1 MTIQNLKSQN
11 GILFEVIS
19 GSKSFGLDTPTSDTD
34 IKGVYY
40 LPKDKFFGLE
50 YIPQISNET
59 NDEVYYEIGRFVEL
73 LLKNNPNILEILA
86 TPEDCILYK
95 HPLMAQLKIEDFL
108 SKLCKDSFAGY
119 AVTQIKKAR
128 GLKKK
133 IVNPMVE
140 EKKSLLD
147 FCYVVGT
154 GRDLSVPVSKD
165 RDLSVPVSKDRDL
178 SVPVSKD
185 RDLSVPVSKDRDL
198 SVQDLSASISI
209 KKWLSDNNC
218 HQSQCGLVKINH
230 IKEMY
235 ALFYD
240 AQNILGYKGIIQ
252 KETSNEVSLSSIPK
266 TETAIGYLSC
276 NQDGYSKYCK
286 EYKEYWD
293 WIEKRN
299 DDRYNTNQQHGKNYD
314 SKNMMHTI
322 RLLQTA
328 EQILKTGQLN
338 IRVPNREELLEIKAG
353 NREYDDLLEMADGLI
368 ASIESL
374 YVSCTLPESPDVEK
388 ATKILIRIREVLYQN

>member
-1 MTIQNLKSQN
+1 MTIQTLKSQN
-11 GILFEVIS
+11 LILFEVIS
-19 GSKSFGLDTPTSDTD
+19 GSKSFGLNTPTSDTD

-40 LPKDKFFGLE
+40 LPKEKFFGLN
-50 YIPQISNET
+50 YISQISNET

-86 TPEDCILYK
+86 SPEDCILYK
-95 HPLMAQLKIEDFL
+95 HPIMEQLRVEDFL

-128 GLKKK
+128 GLNKK
-133 IVNPMVE
+133 IVNPMPK

-147 FCYVVGT
+147 FCYVLKGYN
-154 GRDLSVPVSKD
+154 SVVFP
-165 RDLSVPVSKDRDL
+165 
-178 SVPVSKD
+178 
-185 RDLSVPVSKDRDL
+185 
-198 SVQDLSASISI
+198 Q
-209 KKWLSDNNC
+209 WLEENNYKQE
-218 HQSQCGLVKINH
+218 HCGLINMPNS
-230 IKEMY
+230 KGMY

-240 AQNILGYKGIIQ
+240 AQNKLGYKGIIQ
-252 KETSNEVSLSSIPK
+252 KENSNEVSLSSIPK
-266 TETAIGYLSC
+266 TEKEIAYLSC

-293 WIEKRN
+293 WMEKRN
-299 DDRYNTNQQHGKNYD
+299 EERYNTNQQHGKNYD

-328 EQILKTGQLN
+328 QQILSTGKLN
-338 IRVPNREELLEIKAG
+338 IRVTNREELLDIKAG
-353 NREYDDLLEMADGLI
+353 NQEYDDLLKIADGLI

-374 YVSCTLPESPDVEK
+374 SDSCTLPESPDVEK
-388 ATKILIRIREVLYQN
+388 ATRVLIDIREELYS

>member
-11 GILFEVIS
+11 LILFEVIS
-19 GSKSFGLDTPTSDTD
+19 GSKSFGLNTPTSDTD

-40 LPKDKFFGLE
+40 LPKEKFFGLD

-86 TPEDCILYK
+86 SPEDFILYK
-95 HPLMAQLKIEDFL
+95 HPLMERLKLEDFL

-128 GLKKK
+128 GLNKK
-133 IVNPMVE
+133 IVNPMPK

-147 FCYVVGT
+147 FCYVLKGYETV
-154 GRDLSVPVSKD
+154 LANSF
-165 RDLSVPVSKDRDL
+165 L
-178 SVPVSKD
+178 
-185 RDLSVPVSKDRDL
+185 
-198 SVQDLSASISI
+198 AE
-209 KKWLSDNNC
+209 NNLK
-218 HQSQCGLVKINH
+218 QEQCGLVNLPNSRG
-230 IKEMY
+230 MF

-240 AQNILGYKGIIQ
+240 DNNSLGYKGIIQ
-252 KETSNEVSLSSIPK
+252 KESSNEVSLSSIPK
-266 TETAIGYLSC
+266 NEKLIGYLSC

-286 EYKEYWD
+286 EYTEYWN
-293 WIEKRN
+293 WIDKRN
-299 DDRYNTNQQHGKNYD
+299 EDRYNTNQQHGKNYD

-328 EQILKTGQLN
+328 EQILSTGKLN
-338 IRVPNREELLEIKAG
+338 IRVSNREELLDIKAG
-353 NREYDDLLEMADGLI
+353 NKEYDDLLEMADNLI
-368 ASIESL
+368 VSIENHYQTSN
-374 YVSCTLPESPDVEK
+374 LPEKPDEEK
-388 ATKILIRIREVLYQN
+388 AIQTLIKIREVLYQ

>member
-1 MTIQNLKSQN
+1 MKIENLKSQN
-11 GILFEVIS
+11 LILFEVIS
-19 GSKSFGLDTPTSDTD
+19 GSKSFGLNTPTSDTD

-40 LPKDKFFGLE
+40 LPKEKFFGLN
-50 YIPQISNET
+50 YIPQIANET

-95 HPLMAQLKIEDFL
+95 HPLMDNLKIDDFL

-128 GLKKK
+128 GLNKK
-133 IVNPMVE
+133 IVNPMPK

-147 FCYVVGT
+147 FCYVVKGYET
-154 GRDLSVPVSKD
+154 VLLSSF
-165 RDLSVPVSKDRDL
+165 LSE
-178 SVPVSKD
+178 
-185 RDLSVPVSKDRDL
+185 
-198 SVQDLSASISI
+198 
-209 KKWLSDNNC
+209 NNLK
-218 HQSQCGLVKINH
+218 QEQCGLISLPNSRG
-230 IKEMY
+230 MF

-240 AQNILGYKGIIQ
+240 PDNVLGYKGIIQ

-266 TETAIGYLSC
+266 NEKLIGYLSC

-286 EYKEYWD
+286 EYTEYWS
-293 WIEKRN
+293 WIDKRN
-299 DDRYNTNQQHGKNYD
+299 EDRYNTNQQHGKNYD

-328 EQILKTGQLN
+328 EQILATGKLN
-338 IRVPNREELLEIKAG
+338 IRVSNREELLDIKAG
-353 NREYDDLLEMADGLI
+353 NMEYDSLLEMADGLI
-368 ASIESL
+368 LSIENHYKNSAL
-374 YVSCTLPESPDVEK
+374 QETPNEEK
-388 ATKILIRIREVLYQN
+388 AILTLIKIREELYS

>member
-11 GILFEVIS
+11 LILFEVIS

-40 LPKDKFFGLE
+40 LPKKKIFGLD
-50 YIPQISNET
+50 YIPQIANET

-86 TPEDCILYK
+86 SPEDCILYK
-95 HPLMAQLKIEDFL
+95 HPLMENLKIEDFL

-133 IVNPMVE
+133 IVNPLPK

-147 FCYVVGT
+147 FCYVLKNYKT
-154 GRDLSVPVSKD
+154 IPVSEF
-165 RDLSVPVSKDRDL
+165 L
-178 SVPVSKD
+178 
-185 RDLSVPVSKDRDL
+185 
-198 SVQDLSASISI
+198 AE
-209 KKWLSDNNC
+209 NNWR
-218 HQSQCGLVKINH
+218 QEQIGLVDLPNSRG
-230 IKEMY
+230 MF
-235 ALFYD
+235 AMFYD
-240 AQNILGYKGIIQ
+240 AEKTLGYKGIVQ
-252 KETSNEVSLSSIPK
+252 KENSNEVSLSSIPK
-266 TETAIGYLSC
+266 NEKLRGYLSC

-286 EYKEYWD
+286 EYTEYWN

-299 DDRYNTNQQHGKNYD
+299 EDRYNTNQQHGKNYD

-322 RLLQTA
+322 RLLQMA
-328 EQILKTGQLN
+328 EQILSTGKLN
-338 IRVPNREELLEIKAG
+338 IRVPNREELLDIKAG
-353 NREYDDLLEMADGLI
+353 NKEYDDLLEMADNLI
-368 ASIESL
+368 ASIENHYKIS
-374 YVSCTLPESPDVEK
+374 TLPEKPNEENAIK
-388 ATKILIRIREVLYQN
+388 TLITIREELYQ

>member
-11 GILFEVIS
+11 LILFEVIS

-40 LPKDKFFGLE
+40 LPKEKFFGLD

-86 TPEDCILYK
+86 SPEDCVLYK
-95 HPLMAQLKIEDFL
+95 HPLMERLKIEDFL
-108 SKLCKDSFAGY
+108 SKLCKDAFAGY

-133 IVNPMVE
+133 IVNPM
-140 EKKSLLD
+140 EKQKKTLLD
-147 FCYVVGT
+147 FCYVVQGYDSVT
-154 GRDLSVPVSKD
+154 LSQWLAAKAF
-165 RDLSVPVSKDRDL
+165 
-178 SVPVSKD
+178 
-185 RDLSVPVSKDRDL
+185 
-198 SVQDLSASISI
+198 VQER
-209 KKWLSDNNC
+209 
-218 HQSQCGLVKINH
+218 CGLINMPNS
-230 IKEMY
+230 KGMY

-240 AQNILGYKGIIQ
+240 QNNTLGYRGII
-252 KETSNEVSLSSIPK
+252 KNENSNEVSLSSIPK
-266 TETAIGYLSC
+266 GEKEVAYLSC

-293 WIEKRN
+293 WMEKRN
-299 DDRYNTNQQHGKNYD
+299 EERYNTNQQHGKNYD

-328 EQILKTGQLN
+328 EKILSTGKLN
-338 IRVPNREELLEIKAG
+338 IRVSNREELLDIKAG
-353 NREYDDLLEMADGLI
+353 NKEYDDLLEMADNLI
-368 ASIESL
+368 ESIENHCETS
-374 YVSCTLPESPDVEK
+374 YLPESPNVEK
-388 ATKILIRIREVLYQN
+388 AIENLIQIREDLYK